1 MMNRQAWGVATAST
15 EAEQQQQQQQHM
27 RNCWAWARIPSGGR
41 HEVVYV
47 MVAYVIT
54 AQECSTVA

>member
-15 EAEQQQQQQQHM
+15 EAEQQQQQHKEH
-27 RNCWAWARIPSGGR
+27 CWAWARIPSGGR
-41 HEVVYV
+41 HEVFYV